1 MKKVLKWIGIGLGA
15 VAGLVALVFALAFI
29 STNADMTRTY
39 ETPEVNIAI
48 PTDAESIEKGRHFAT
63 IRGCLSCHG
72 EDLGGTVLFDVAA
85 IGTVFSDNL
94 TEGENG
100 VASTYSDQDLARA
113 IRYGV
118 RPDGTSVLVMPSNEM
133 TGISDEELG
142 QLIAFIRSVPA
153 VDTEPV
159 VQRFTPL
166 GRVLVS
172 LGALPSFTAE
182 IVDFEQIAPASM
194 PPAATVE
201 YGEYIAI
208 ACIGC
213 HNPAYSG
220 GPLPG
225 AQEGDLPARNLTPG
239 GSLAAWTLDDFKT
252 ALRTGVT
259 PSGYVLNEDFM
270 PWSYYTG
277 MSDVE
282 LEAIWLF
289 LQSLPAKEFEE
300 Q

>member
-1 MKKVLKWIGIGLGA
+1 MKKILQWLGIILGGLA
-15 VAGLVALVFALAFI
+15 AIILLVIMAAMVN
-29 STNADMTRTY
+29 TNDRMNRTY
-39 ETPEVNIAI
+39 DAPQVTITI
-48 PTDAESIEKGRHFAT
+48 PTDKASIEMGEHFAT

-72 EDLGGTVLFDVAA
+72 ENLGGTLLFDVGP
-85 IGTVFSDNL
+85 IGTIYSDNL

-100 VASTYSDQDLARA
+100 VASTYTDAEIARA

-142 QLIAFIRSVPA
+142 QLIAFIRSVPP

-159 VQRFTPL
+159 TQRFAPL
-166 GRVLVS
+166 GRVLVMFN
-172 LGALPSFTAE
+172 ALPSATAE
-182 IVDFEQIAPASM
+182 IVDFDTVAPASM
-194 PPAATVE
+194 PPAVTAE

-208 ACIGC
+208 SCIGC

-225 AQEGDLPARNLTPG
+225 AQEGDPLARNLTPG
-239 GSLAAWTLDDFKT
+239 GSLAAWSLEQFKT
-252 ALRTGVT
+252 ALRTGAT
-259 PSGYVLNEDFM
+259 PSGYVLNNEFM
-270 PWSYYTG
+270 PWGIYSEMT
-277 MSDVE
+277 DTEV
-282 LEAIWLF
+282 EAIWQF
-289 LQSLPAKEFEE
+289 LQSLPAREFGE